1 MREGKEPN
9 DQILGVPG
17 EKPSQQQQRVPSLC
31 SENLQGAPSTG
42 VEWGDG
48 IMNHDAVGDISRS
61 LHLHSLGREL

>member
-42 VEWGDG
+42 VEWGD
-48 IMNHDAVGDISRS
+48 AVGDISRS